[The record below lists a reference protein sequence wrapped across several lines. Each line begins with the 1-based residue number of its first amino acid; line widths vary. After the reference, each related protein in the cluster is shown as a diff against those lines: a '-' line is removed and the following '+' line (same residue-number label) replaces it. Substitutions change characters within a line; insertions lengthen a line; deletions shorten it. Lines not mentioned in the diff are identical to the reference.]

1 MRENL
6 AQRAYEILREKIARL
21 EISPG
26 TALIEKNLCEELDI
40 SRTPVREA
48 LRRLQSEG
56 FCHYEKNVGSIA
68 SPLSME
74 DFQELDE
81 IRTVLEVLSVRLA
94 CRTWTDA
101 EILHQVEEAM
111 MEQIFALG
119 EEDVESVLFLE
130 ADKKFHLLIAQLGG
144 NRHLERQ
151 LDCVLDLYYR
161 YNYYTSFS
169 HRTLLSLRE
178 HMDILHAVKNRETLL
193 AKSLVEEHLSSIR
206 TSILRGLYRPADE
219 NQTVGCTLR

>member
-6 AQRAYEILREKIARL
+6 AERAYDILREKIARL
-21 EISPG
+21 EIAPG
-26 TALIEKNLCEELDI
+26 TALVEKNLCEELDI

-56 FCHYEKNVGSIA
+56 FCHYAKNVGSIA

-81 IRTVLEVLSVRLA
+81 IRVVLEVLSVRLA
-94 CRTWTDA
+94 CKTWTDA

-111 MEQIFALG
+111 MEQISALG
-119 EEDVESVLFLE
+119 EEVVDSKAFLE
-130 ADKKFHLLIAQLGG
+130 ADKKFHLLIAHLGG

-151 LDCVLDLYYR
+151 LDRVLDLHYR
-161 YNYYTSFS
+161 YNYYSAFS
-169 HRTLLSLRE
+169 PRALLTLRE
-178 HMDILHAVKNRETLL
+178 HMDIVHAVRNRETLL
-193 AKSLVEEHLSSIR
+193 AKSLIEEHLSSIR
-206 TSILRGLYRPADE
+206 TSVLRGLHHGRE
-219 NQTVGCTLR
+219 GSC